1 MYNMKADEYIRAE
14 VSLMYLSSS
23 TFSAL
28 VPPAA
33 SDLEKQL
40 DYQTSGNGVK
50 REDPERPFA
59 VSSTPRHTTE

>member
-40 DYQTSGNGVK
+40 DY
-50 REDPERPFA
+50 
-59 VSSTPRHTTE
+59 